1 MAKKWQYFNQKR
13 DEDEVKKLEEKFKIS
28 KLLSNIMVNR
38 GITEEKAKIFLN
50 PTRNDFYDPYEM
62 PDMEKAVRRI
72 LQAIKNKEKTIIYGD
87 YDVDGIT
94 STTILKCF
102 LKERGLECDYYIPN
116 RLKEGY
122 GLNKEAIKKI
132 AEEKYNLII
141 TVDCGVTAVEEVEL
155 AKSLGIDKQE
165 ITRDASLKDDFAA
178 DSVDIYQLIYLLE
191 DEYNVTIPEE
201 KVATV
206 KTVDDLIKMLK
217 ELGVED

>member
-13 DEDEVKKLEEKFKIS
+13 DEDEVKKLEEKFKIN

-50 PTRNDFYDPYEM
+50 PTRNDFYAPYEM
-62 PDMEKAVRRI
+62 PDMQKAVRRI
-72 LQAIKNKEKTIIYGD
+72 LTAIKNKEKTVIYGD

-122 GLNKEAIKKI
+122 GLLYVQWLALGYKE
-132 AEEKYNLII
+132 
-141 TVDCGVTAVEEVEL
+141 C
-155 AKSLGIDKQE
+155 
-165 ITRDASLKDDFAA
+165 
-178 DSVDIYQLIYLLE
+178 
-191 DEYNVTIPEE
+191 
-201 KVATV
+201 
-206 KTVDDLIKMLK
+206 
-217 ELGVED
+217 